1 VQRSGAANHGPKIF
15 HAYRFAPD
23 HKLINLEAANAQLLS
38 CGVADSETTHGHRA
52 YRECTNGC
60 RASGQCARGQR
71 PQRNPAGGDAP
82 DSDASNFDGWQIC
95 DCTFCAMHDV
105 LPAHNVL
112 PLLSLSLVDL
122 ASWSWPVASGEI
134 PNRWILCLGR
144 PRAYVPEVGRCSG
157 HADRLSYQTTAA
169 FNYGE

>member
-1 VQRSGAANHGPKIF
+1 VSRSDLTPRSGRGGDRLAAASPVPSRLVQRSGAPNHGPKIF

-112 PLLSLSLVDL
+112 PLPQPLF
-122 ASWSWPVASGEI
+122 G
-134 PNRWILCLGR
+134 
-144 PRAYVPEVGRCSG
+144 
-157 HADRLSYQTTAA
+157 
-169 FNYGE
+169 

>member
-1 VQRSGAANHGPKIF
+1 MSRSDLTPRSGRGGDRLAAASPVPSRLVQRSGAVNHGPKIF

-82 DSDASNFDGWQIC
+82 TATPRTLTAGKSATAPSVRCMTSFRPIMS
-95 DCTFCAMHDV
+95 F
-105 LPAHNVL
+105 
-112 PLLSLSLVDL
+112 LSSACLWL
-122 ASWSWPVASGEI
+122 
-134 PNRWILCLGR
+134 ILQAGR
-144 PRAYVPEVGRCSG
+144 GR
-157 HADRLSYQTTAA
+157 
-169 FNYGE
+169 